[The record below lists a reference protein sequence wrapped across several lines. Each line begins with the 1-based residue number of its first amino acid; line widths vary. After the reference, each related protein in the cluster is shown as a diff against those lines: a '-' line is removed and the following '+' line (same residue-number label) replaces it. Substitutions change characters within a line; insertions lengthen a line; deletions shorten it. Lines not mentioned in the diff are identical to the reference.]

1 MKSAEWQE
9 NLAHAI
15 ILQAV
20 RDYRDVSKI
29 LKKYPKHELSL
40 KMQEEIE
47 DFFLSDWFTVL
58 TKLDGEVLLEKLR
71 EE

>member
-20 RDYRDVSKI
+20 RDYRDVRKI

-47 DFFLSDWFTVL
+47 EFFLSDWFTVL
-58 TKLDGEVLLEKLR
+58 TKLEGKTLLEKLR

>member
-20 RDYRDVSKI
+20 RDYRDVRKI

-47 DFFLSDWFTVL
+47 EFFLSDWFTVL
-58 TKLDGEVLLEKLR
+58 TQLDGETLLEKLR

>member
-58 TKLDGEVLLEKLR
+58 TKLDGEALLEKLR

>member
-20 RDYRDVSKI
+20 RDYRDVRKI

-40 KMQEEIE
+40 KIQEEIE
-47 DFFLSDWFTVL
+47 DFFLSDWFSVL
-58 TKLDGEVLLEKLR
+58 TQLDGETLLEKLR
-71 EE
+71 KE

>member
-20 RDYRDVSKI
+20 RDYRDVRKI

-40 KMQEEIE
+40 KMREEIE
-47 DFFLSDWFTVL
+47 EFFLSDWFTVL
-58 TKLDGEVLLEKLR
+58 TKLEGKTLLEKLR

>member
-20 RDYRDVSKI
+20 RDYRDVRKI

-40 KMQEEIE
+40 KMQAEIE
-47 DFFLSDWFTVL
+47 EFFLSNWFTVL
-58 TKLDGEVLLEKLR
+58 TQLDGETLLEKLR